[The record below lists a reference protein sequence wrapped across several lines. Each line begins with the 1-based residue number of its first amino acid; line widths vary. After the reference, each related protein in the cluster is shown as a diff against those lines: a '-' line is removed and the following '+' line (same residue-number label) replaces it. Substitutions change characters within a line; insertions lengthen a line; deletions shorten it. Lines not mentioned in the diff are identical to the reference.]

1 MEDVKF
7 GFAAMKELKK
17 SVLYQTLEKCKSVFW
32 FVFWF
37 SSAINILALFLPLY
51 TSQVLDRVL
60 SSGSASTLAMLSIV
74 TISALACSALLDVCR
89 SLTMAKVADWIDRET
104 TPDLIVRAISLTSMK
119 GSSTSGD
126 VIRDLGTV
134 KGFITGVGI
143 FSLFDMPWAFVYLVA
158 IFMIHPVTGCIA
170 VVGIVLLVLMAVWN
184 EMATKRVMQESTEEN
199 VRNIGYIDVA
209 SRNAEVVEAMG
220 MIKHIVTEWSKR
232 NDQNRSLQVKAQ
244 GRSNAIL
251 GVTRFTRSVLQI
263 AVIGVGAWL
272 AIHGHKTAGGIIA
285 SSILMGRALAPFEAS
300 INTWKML
307 QSARISYRRLQTLL
321 LAAPQRDQAM
331 SLPAPRGA
339 ISLERV
345 FFTPYGGM
353 KPTIKGVSFVVEP
366 GSSVGII
373 GVSASGKST
382 LVKLLVGVWKPI
394 SGVVRLDGADVY
406 TWNREDFG
414 RHVGYLPQDVE
425 LFNASIKT
433 NIARMMPDADP
444 EKVIKA
450 AMIAGI
456 HEMILQLPNGYDTII
471 GSGGVVL
478 SGGQKQM
485 LGLARAFYGDVKL
498 LVLDE
503 PNANLDGKA
512 EANLMQALRYAKQR
526 GITTFVVTHK
536 VQLLNA
542 VDQVV
547 VMDDGM
553 LSAMGS
559 KDEILSKFSARPPTA
574 PSNQVTK
581 PPLPPAA
588 PKQESGTAVVK
599 SDGTTAAGV
608 SRQEPVNRVAVTE
621 GKNTAAATVSVQSN
635 QGVGAASSAVPRQ
648 VPTGSSV
655 AASQQSTAPN
665 NQVTKPPLPPAA
677 PKQESGPAVVKSDA
691 NPAAT
696 VSKHEPVNRVAVTE
710 GKSTAAATVSVQSSQ
725 SVGVPRQ
732 VPTGSSV
739 ATSQQSTVPSN
750 QVTRPPLPPAAPK
763 QESGTAVVK
772 SDGTTAAGVSR
783 QEPVKGVAVTEG
795 KNTAAAVSVQSSQG
809 VGAASSAVPRQ
820 VPTGSSVAASQQ
832 STAPNNQV
840 TRPPLP
846 PAAPKQESG
855 PAVVKSDANPAA
867 TVSKQEPVNGVAVTE
882 GKDTAAAT
890 VSVQS
895 NQGVGAASSAV
906 PRQVPTGSSVAA
918 SQQSTAPNNQVTKPP
933 LPPAAPKQE
942 SGPAVVKSDAN
953 PAVTVSKQEPVNR
966 VAVTEGKNTA
976 AAVSVQGNQGVGAA
990 SSAVPRQ
997 VPTGSSVA
1005 TSQQSTAPS
1014 NQVTKPPLPPA
1025 APKQESGTAVVK
1037 SDGTTAAG
1045 VPKHEPVNRVAVTES
1060 DSAVTNTHAEQEG
1073 TVEKEKVT
1081 DSRVVG
1087 AAKIRVRRYGA
1098 SNASNPLRERR
1109 RRTYGKQ
1116 AMPDQVSDSSR
1127 VVISDHNADGKGA
1140 GVAKKRRYGNSKSRK
1155 IAGTQETNRGKKAT
1169 STDDVPIGD

>member
-1 MEDVKF
+1 
-7 GFAAMKELKK
+7 MKELKK

-599 SDGTTAAGV
+599 SD
-608 SRQEPVNRVAVTE
+608 
-621 GKNTAAATVSVQSN
+621 
-635 QGVGAASSAVPRQ
+635 
-648 VPTGSSV
+648 
-655 AASQQSTAPN
+655 
-665 NQVTKPPLPPAA
+665 
-677 PKQESGPAVVKSDA
+677 A
-691 NPAAT
+691 NPAA
-696 VSKHEPVNRVAVTE
+696 
-710 GKSTAAATVSVQSSQ
+710 
-725 SVGVPRQ
+725 
-732 VPTGSSV
+732 
-739 ATSQQSTVPSN
+739 
-750 QVTRPPLPPAAPK
+750 
-763 QESGTAVVK
+763 
-772 SDGTTAAGVSR
+772 
-783 QEPVKGVAVTEG
+783 
-795 KNTAAAVSVQSSQG
+795 
-809 VGAASSAVPRQ
+809 
-820 VPTGSSVAASQQ
+820 
-832 STAPNNQV
+832 
-840 TRPPLP
+840 
-846 PAAPKQESG
+846 
-855 PAVVKSDANPAA
+855 
-867 TVSKQEPVNGVAVTE
+867 
-882 GKDTAAAT
+882 
-890 VSVQS
+890 
-895 NQGVGAASSAV
+895 
-906 PRQVPTGSSVAA
+906 
-918 SQQSTAPNNQVTKPP
+918 
-933 LPPAAPKQE
+933 
-942 SGPAVVKSDAN
+942 
-953 PAVTVSKQEPVNR
+953 TVSKQEPVNR

-1005 TSQQSTAPS
+1005 ASQQSTAPN
-1014 NQVTKPPLPPA
+1014 NQVTKPPLPPT

-1045 VPKHEPVNRVAVTES
+1045 VSRQEPVKGVAVTEGKNTAAAVSVQGNQGVGAASSAVPRQVPVVSSAAISQQSTAPNNQVTKPPLPPTAPKQESGPAVVKSDANSAATVSKQEPVKGVAVTEGKNTAAAVSVQGNQGVGAASSAVPKQVPTGSSVATSQQSTAPNNQVTKSPLPTSSPKQESEQTVVKSDGTTAAGVSRQEPVNRVAVTEGKDTAAATVSVQGNQGVGAASSAVPRQVPTGSSVAISQQSTAPNNQVTKSPLPTSSPKQESGPAVVKSDANPAATVSKQEPVNRVAVTEGKSTAAATVSVQSNQGVGAVPRQVPTGSSVAASQQSTAPNNQVTKSPLPTSSPKQESGPAVVKSDANSAATVSKQEPVNGVAVTES

-1116 AMPDQVSDSSR
+1116 ATPEQVSDSSR
-1127 VVISDHNADGKGA
+1127 VVISDHNADGKSA
-1140 GVAKKRRYGNSKSRK
+1140 SVAKKRRYGNSKSRK

>member
-1 MEDVKF
+1 
-7 GFAAMKELKK
+7 MKELKK

>member
-1 MEDVKF
+1 
-7 GFAAMKELKK
+7 MKELKK

-588 PKQESGTAVVK
+588 PKQESGPAIVK
-599 SDGTTAAGV
+599 SDANPAATV
-608 SRQEPVNRVAVTE
+608 SKQELVNRVAVTE

-655 AASQQSTAPN
+655 ATSQQSTAPN
-665 NQVTKPPLPPAA
+665 NQVTKSPLP
-677 PKQESGPAVVKSDA
+677 
-691 NPAAT
+691 T
-696 VSKHEPVNRVAVTE
+696 
-710 GKSTAAATVSVQSSQ
+710 SS
-725 SVGVPRQ
+725 S
-732 VPTGSSV
+732 
-739 ATSQQSTVPSN
+739 
-750 QVTRPPLPPAAPK
+750 K
-763 QESGTAVVK
+763 QESGT
-772 SDGTTAAGVSR
+772 
-783 QEPVKGVAVTEG
+783 
-795 KNTAAAVSVQSSQG
+795 
-809 VGAASSAVPRQ
+809 
-820 VPTGSSVAASQQ
+820 
-832 STAPNNQV
+832 
-840 TRPPLP
+840 
-846 PAAPKQESG
+846 
-855 PAVVKSDANPAA
+855 AVVKSDANPAA
-867 TVSKQEPVNGVAVTE
+867 TVSKQEPVNRVAVTE
-882 GKDTAAAT
+882 GQNTEAAT
-890 VSVQS
+890 VSAQS
-895 NQGVGAASSAV
+895 SQSVGTASSAA
-906 PRQVPTGSSVAA
+906 PRQVPTGSSAA
-918 SQQSTAPNNQVTKPP
+918 TSQQSTAPNNQVTKPP
-933 LPPAAPKQE
+933 LPAAAPKQE
-942 SGPAVVKSDAN
+942 SGTAVVKSDAN
-953 PAVTVSKQEPVNR
+953 SAATVSPQSSQ
-966 VAVTEGKNTA
+966 
-976 AAVSVQGNQGVGAA
+976 SVGTA

-997 VPTGSSVA
+997 VPTGSSAA

-1025 APKQESGTAVVK
+1025 APKQESGQAVVR
-1037 SDGTTAAG
+1037 SDANPAAT
-1045 VPKHEPVNRVAVTES
+1045 VSKQEPVNGVAVTES

-1116 AMPDQVSDSSR
+1116 ATPDQVSDSSR
-1127 VVISDHNADGKGA
+1127 VVISDHNADGKSA

>member
-104 TPDLIVRAISLTSMK
+104 TPDLIVRAISLTSIK
-119 GSSTSGD
+119 GTATSGD

-134 KGFITGVGI
+134 KGFITGFGI
-143 FSLFDMPWAFVYLVA
+143 FSLFDMPWAFVYLIA

-184 EMATKRVMQESTEEN
+184 ELATKKVMQESSEEN

-220 MIKHIVTEWSKR
+220 MIRHIVTEWSKR

-244 GRSNAIL
+244 GRSNAIM
-251 GVTRFTRSVLQI
+251 GVTKFTRSILQI

-353 KPTIKGVSFVVEP
+353 KPTIKGVSFAVDP

-526 GITTFVVTHK
+526 GMTTFVVTHK

-574 PSNQVTK
+574 PNNQATK
-581 PPLPPAA
+581 PILPVAA
-588 PKQESGTAVVK
+588 PKQESLNGPAVVK
-599 SDGTTAAGV
+599 SDTTTAAGV
-608 SRQEPVNRVAVTE
+608 SKQESVNRVAFTE
-621 GKNTAAATVSVQSN
+621 SNNTTSATISVQSN
-635 QGVGAASSAVPRQ
+635 QGVGAVSSAAPKQ
-648 VPTGSSV
+648 VPAGSSE
-655 AASQQSTAPN
+655 AISQQSTAPN
-665 NQVTKPPLPPAA
+665 NQATKPILPVAA
-677 PKQESGPAVVKSDA
+677 PKQESLNGPAVVKSD
-691 NPAAT
+691 T
-696 VSKHEPVNRVAVTE
+696 
-710 GKSTAAATVSVQSSQ
+710 
-725 SVGVPRQ
+725 
-732 VPTGSSV
+732 
-739 ATSQQSTVPSN
+739 
-750 QVTRPPLPPAAPK
+750 
-763 QESGTAVVK
+763 
-772 SDGTTAAGVSR
+772 TTAAGVS
-783 QEPVKGVAVTEG
+783 
-795 KNTAAAVSVQSSQG
+795 
-809 VGAASSAVPRQ
+809 
-820 VPTGSSVAASQQ
+820 
-832 STAPNNQV
+832 
-840 TRPPLP
+840 
-846 PAAPKQESG
+846 KQES
-855 PAVVKSDANPAA
+855 
-867 TVSKQEPVNGVAVTE
+867 
-882 GKDTAAAT
+882 
-890 VSVQS
+890 
-895 NQGVGAASSAV
+895 
-906 PRQVPTGSSVAA
+906 
-918 SQQSTAPNNQVTKPP
+918 
-933 LPPAAPKQE
+933 
-942 SGPAVVKSDAN
+942 
-953 PAVTVSKQEPVNR
+953 VNR
-966 VAVTEGKNTA
+966 VAFTEG
-976 AAVSVQGNQGVGAA
+976 
-990 SSAVPRQ
+990 
-997 VPTGSSVA
+997 
-1005 TSQQSTAPS
+1005 
-1014 NQVTKPPLPPA
+1014 
-1025 APKQESGTAVVK
+1025 
-1037 SDGTTAAG
+1037 
-1045 VPKHEPVNRVAVTES
+1045 
-1060 DSAVTNTHAEQEG
+1060 DSAVTNTHAEQKG
-1073 TVEKEKVT
+1073 IVEKEIKKVT
-1081 DSRVVG
+1081 EDRVVG
-1087 AAKIRVRRYGA
+1087 AAKTRTRRYGA

-1109 RRTYGKQ
+1109 RRTYRKQ
-1116 AMPDQVSDSSR
+1116 ATSDQVSGSSR
-1127 VVISDHNADGKGA
+1127 VVISDHNADGKSA
-1140 GVAKKRRYGNSKSRK
+1140 GVARKRRYGNSKSSK
-1155 IAGTQETNRGKKAT
+1155 VSGTKETNRGKKAT

>member
-1 MEDVKF
+1 
-7 GFAAMKELKK
+7 MKELKK

-104 TPDLIVRAISLTSMK
+104 TPDLIVRAISLTSIK

-184 EMATKRVMQESTEEN
+184 EMATKRVMQESSEEN

-574 PSNQVTK
+574 PNNQVTK
-581 PPLPPAA
+581 PPLPAAA

-599 SDGTTAAGV
+599 SDANPAATVSVHSSQGVGAASSAVPRQVPTGSSAATSQQSTAPNNQVTKPPLPAAAPKQESGPAIVKSDANPAATVSKQEPVNRVAVAEGKNTAAATVSVQSNQGV
-608 SRQEPVNRVAVTE
+608 GAASSAVPRQVPVVSSAAISRQSTAPNNQVTKPPLPAAAPKQESGPAIVKSDANPAATVSKQEPVNRVAVTE

-648 VPTGSSV
+648 VPVVSS
-655 AASQQSTAPN
+655 AAISRQSTAPN
-665 NQVTKPPLPPAA
+665 NQVTKPPLPAAA
-677 PKQESGPAVVKSDA
+677 PKQESGPAI
-691 NPAAT
+691 
-696 VSKHEPVNRVAVTE
+696 
-710 GKSTAAATVSVQSSQ
+710 
-725 SVGVPRQ
+725 
-732 VPTGSSV
+732 
-739 ATSQQSTVPSN
+739 
-750 QVTRPPLPPAAPK
+750 
-763 QESGTAVVK
+763 
-772 SDGTTAAGVSR
+772 
-783 QEPVKGVAVTEG
+783 
-795 KNTAAAVSVQSSQG
+795 
-809 VGAASSAVPRQ
+809 
-820 VPTGSSVAASQQ
+820 
-832 STAPNNQV
+832 
-840 TRPPLP
+840 
-846 PAAPKQESG
+846 
-855 PAVVKSDANPAA
+855 VKSDANPAA
-867 TVSKQEPVNGVAVTE
+867 TVSKQ
-882 GKDTAAAT
+882 
-890 VSVQS
+890 
-895 NQGVGAASSAV
+895 
-906 PRQVPTGSSVAA
+906 
-918 SQQSTAPNNQVTKPP
+918 
-933 LPPAAPKQE
+933 
-942 SGPAVVKSDAN
+942 
-953 PAVTVSKQEPVNR
+953 
-966 VAVTEGKNTA
+966 
-976 AAVSVQGNQGVGAA
+976 
-990 SSAVPRQ
+990 
-997 VPTGSSVA
+997 
-1005 TSQQSTAPS
+1005 
-1014 NQVTKPPLPPA
+1014 
-1025 APKQESGTAVVK
+1025 
-1037 SDGTTAAG
+1037 
-1045 VPKHEPVNRVAVTES
+1045 EPVNRVAVTES

-1116 AMPDQVSDSSR
+1116 TTPDQVSDSSR
-1127 VVISDHNADGKGA
+1127 VVISDHNADGKSA

>member
-1 MEDVKF
+1 
-7 GFAAMKELKK
+7 MKELKK

-608 SRQEPVNRVAVTE
+608 SRQEPVKGVAVTE
-621 GKNTAAATVSVQSN
+621 GKNTAAAVSVQGN

-648 VPTGSSV
+648 VPVVSS
-655 AASQQSTAPN
+655 AAISQQSTAPN
-665 NQVTKPPLPPAA
+665 NQVTKPPLPP
-677 PKQESGPAVVKSDA
+677 
-691 NPAAT
+691 T
-696 VSKHEPVNRVAVTE
+696 
-710 GKSTAAATVSVQSSQ
+710 
-725 SVGVPRQ
+725 
-732 VPTGSSV
+732 
-739 ATSQQSTVPSN
+739 
-750 QVTRPPLPPAAPK
+750 
-763 QESGTAVVK
+763 
-772 SDGTTAAGVSR
+772 
-783 QEPVKGVAVTEG
+783 
-795 KNTAAAVSVQSSQG
+795 
-809 VGAASSAVPRQ
+809 
-820 VPTGSSVAASQQ
+820 
-832 STAPNNQV
+832 
-840 TRPPLP
+840 
-846 PAAPKQESG
+846 APKQESG

-867 TVSKQEPVNGVAVTE
+867 TVSKQEPVNRVAVTEGKSTAAATVSVQGNQGVGAASSAVPKQVPTGSSVATSQQSTAPNNQVTKSPLPTSSPKQESEQTVVKSDGTTAAGVSRQEPVNRVAVTE

-906 PRQVPTGSSVAA
+906 PRQVPTGSSVAISQQSTAPNNQVTKSPLPTSSPKQESGQTVVKSDGTTAAGVSRQEPVKGVAVTEGKDTAAATVSVQSNQSVGVPKQVPTGSSVAA

-933 LPPAAPKQE
+933 LPTSSPKQE
-942 SGPAVVKSDAN
+942 SEQ
-953 PAVTVSKQEPVNR
+953 T
-966 VAVTEGKNTA
+966 
-976 AAVSVQGNQGVGAA
+976 
-990 SSAVPRQ
+990 
-997 VPTGSSVA
+997 
-1005 TSQQSTAPS
+1005 
-1014 NQVTKPPLPPA
+1014 
-1025 APKQESGTAVVK
+1025 VVK

-1045 VPKHEPVNRVAVTES
+1045 VPKQEPVNGVAVTES

-1116 AMPDQVSDSSR
+1116 ATPEQVSDSSR
-1127 VVISDHNADGKGA
+1127 VVISDHNADGKSA